1 MTSDPLI
8 SIVTPCLNPGER
20 LLRCLDSVAAQTYPH
35 VEHVVV
41 DGGSTDGTVELLRE
55 RGVRFVAEPDDGQA
69 HAINKGFGLAT
80 GTWLGWL
87 NADDF
92 LTPRSAE
99 LAMAAAAR
107 TPSAGWI
114 YGQCEIRA
122 GSERSIYEPPAHLGR
137 RTLRERNLLA
147 QPGTLVARWALERV
161 GPLDEQL
168 DLVMDFDLWLR
179 LIDAGVP
186 ALYVPEVLAV
196 FEIHADSKTGSV
208 PARDWALEDA
218 AAMLKRGHTTDG
230 ALLLGRIA
238 ARSVH
243 EFGSPIDRGR
253 LEGEITEVIAYG
265 RQLTPTLDSTTVR
278 AAAYAEAAE
287 RELFAPRRR
296 YRYLFS
302 PEPWRVSRT
311 RKRLVSTL
319 AGRTIRF
326 VAPRAGRTKKPAG

>member
-1 MTSDPLI
+1 
-8 SIVTPCLNPGER
+8 
-20 LLRCLDSVAAQTYPH
+20 
-35 VEHVVV
+35 
-41 DGGSTDGTVELLRE
+41 
-55 RGVRFVAEPDDGQA
+55 
-69 HAINKGFGLAT
+69 
-80 GTWLGWL
+80 
-87 NADDF
+87 
-92 LTPRSAE
+92 
-99 LAMAAAAR
+99 
-107 TPSAGWI
+107 
-114 YGQCEIRA
+114 
-122 GSERSIYEPPAHLGR
+122 
-137 RTLRERNLLA
+137 
-147 QPGTLVARWALERV
+147 
-161 GPLDEQL
+161 
-168 DLVMDFDLWLR
+168 
-179 LIDAGVP
+179 
-186 ALYVPEVLAV
+186 
-196 FEIHADSKTGSV
+196 
-208 PARDWALEDA
+208 
-218 AAMLKRGHTTDG
+218 MLKRGHTTDG